1 MYVVLIKK
9 SCVSQKILWCSVVE
23 KLKLMC
29 INVIKTEAAGHS
41 CSVTVL
47 KNQKQPLADVLK
59 NRCS

>member
-9 SCVSQKILWCSVVE
+9 SCVAQKNFDVVE

-29 INVIKTEAAGHS
+29 INVIKAEAAGHS

-47 KNQKQPLADVLK
+47 KNQKQPLADVLQ

>member
-9 SCVSQKILWCSVVE
+9 SCVSQKILWCRVVE

-47 KNQKQPLADVLK
+47 KN
-59 NRCS
+59 